1 MSSPKTPS
9 PDNSQILTLIF
20 AGIASMCAGG
30 ATHPLDT
37 CKIRLQKQGELGTS
51 SQIKYKN
58 IFNAFYLIYKNEGFS
73 SLYKGLTASLLREAT
88 YSTIRLGMYE
98 PFKVFL
104 GGTDRTHTPLWKK
117 FAAGLCSGSCGAI
130 VANPYDLLK
139 VKMQSIEGREKMS
152 FFGEIWNI
160 LKTEGIMG
168 LYRGTLPNV
177 TRGAILTATKMA
189 TYDHTKHLILNSGLM
204 KDDIYC
210 FFVCSI
216 VTGIMLTITTAPI
229 DLIKTRIM
237 TQTLEHKIYNGM
249 IDCAIKTVKQEGVK
263 AFYKGFWP
271 QWMRFGPFN
280 VIQLIV
286 WEELRKHWG
295 IKTI

>member
-1 MSSPKTPS
+1 MTESSI
-9 PDNSQILTLIF
+9 DNRILTLIF

-30 ATHPLDT
+30 TTHPLDT
-37 CKIRLQKQGELGTS
+37 CKIRLQKQGELGAKNPL
-51 SQIKYKN
+51 QYRN
-58 IFNAFYLIYKNEGFS
+58 IFNAFYVIVKNEGFLA
-73 SLYKGLTASLLREAT
+73 LYKGLSASLMREAT
-88 YSTIRLGMYE
+88 YSTIRLGFYE
-98 PFKVFL
+98 PFKELL
-104 GGTDRTHTPLWKK
+104 GAKDKSHTPLWKK
-117 FAAGLCSGSCGAI
+117 FLAGLMSGSTGAM

-139 VKMQSIEGREKMS
+139 IRMQSKEGKEKLN
-152 FFGEIWNI
+152 FIKEV
-160 LKTEGIMG
+160 LKIVRIDGIKG

-177 TRGAILTATKMA
+177 MRGAILTATKMA
-189 TYDHTKHLILNSGLM
+189 TYDHTKHLILNSGFM

-210 FFVCSI
+210 FFVCSV
-216 VTGIMLTITTAPI
+216 VTGIVLTITTAPI

-237 TQTLEHKIYNGM
+237 SQSSDNKIYSGM
-249 IDCAIKTVKQEGVK
+249 IDCTVKTFKQEGIH

-286 WEELRKHWG
+286 WEELRKKSG